1 MHLTLVSSARAEIG
15 AQEGHRRAFLQLKKQ
30 DMW

>member
-1 MHLTLVSSARAEIG
+1 MHITLVSSARVEIG
-15 AQEGHRRAFLQLKKQ
+15 AQEGHGRAFLQWKKQ